1 MATESSSTLN
11 ISLVGRMHRTVFVE
25 GCNPNFYDELAT
37 LFAAKCGRIEARGMV
52 GARYAVVFEQL
63 NSISTA
69 VALHGMVF
77 IDMKSKLLI
86 WAADKTPPTEAAQLA
101 LGGPAGGAEKPNA
114 AASEARRAR
123 IEAFLS
129 LGGGDSSAAATSDR
143 AVQVVTAQER
153 RLQMFKLCIRQVKA
167 LNVLVGFEK
176 EKVDRELAALEVSTA
191 ATESIIA
198 GLKEKKEVTAA

>member
-1 MATESSSTLN
+1 MSADASGALN

-37 LFAAKCGRIEARGMV
+37 LFAVKCGKIEARGMV

-86 WAADKTPPTEAAQLA
+86 WAADKTPPTEAAQLSIDSGA
-101 LGGPAGGAEKPNA
+101 AGSKKASNS
-114 AASEARRAR
+114 AASDLRRAR
-123 IEAFLS
+123 IESFLS
-129 LGGGDSSAAATSDR
+129 LGGGGSTVSETSSIGA
-143 AVQVVTAQER
+143 QIVTAQER
-153 RLQMFKLCIRQVKA
+153 RLQLFKLCIRQVKA
-167 LNVLVGFEK
+167 LNVVLAFEK
-176 EKVDRELAALEVSTA
+176 EKVERELTSLEASTA
-191 ATESIIA
+191 ATESILA
-198 GLKEKKEVTAA
+198 GLRAGGAAS

>member
-1 MATESSSTLN
+1 MSADAAGALN

-37 LFAAKCGRIEARGMV
+37 LFAAKCGKIEARGMV

-86 WAADKTPPTEAAQLA
+86 WAADKTPPTEATQLSI
-101 LGGPAGGAEKPNA
+101 GGGAGGSEKASNS

-123 IEAFLS
+123 IESFLG
-129 LGGGDSSAAATSDR
+129 LGGGSSVSEATNIG
-143 AVQVVTAQER
+143 AQIVTAQER
-153 RLQMFKLCIRQVKA
+153 RLQLFKLCIRQVKA
-167 LNVLVGFEK
+167 LNVVLAFEK
-176 EKVDRELAALEVSTA
+176 EKVERELTSLEASTA
-191 ATESIIA
+191 ATESILA
-198 GLKEKKEVTAA
+198 GLRAGGAAS